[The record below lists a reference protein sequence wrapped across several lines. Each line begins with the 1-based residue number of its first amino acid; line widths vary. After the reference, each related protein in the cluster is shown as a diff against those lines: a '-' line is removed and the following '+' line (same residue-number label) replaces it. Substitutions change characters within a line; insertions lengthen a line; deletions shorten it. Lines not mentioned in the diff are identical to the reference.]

1 MAINTEAS
9 GIIAYG
15 RALAQTA
22 WENGLLSDDDH
33 AREVLNL
40 DVMDQSFQ
48 AQARNDDDVRQ
59 LKSGTS
65 ENARQ
70 WAALILAYSS
80 LSMLVTINLF
90 PPQTNAQER
99 SAAIVE
105 WLAAQDDIILAALF
119 ILGAVVSYSG
129 IRLYTFFNYTYRHE
143 NIARWIYR
151 PRKRWLYIGGSI
163 VLIIGIQRLIF

>member
-1 MAINTEAS
+1 
-9 GIIAYG
+9 
-15 RALAQTA
+15 
-22 WENGLLSDDDH
+22 
-33 AREVLNL
+33 
-40 DVMDQSFQ
+40 MDQSFQ
-48 AQARNDDDVRQ
+48 AQTRNDNDVRQ
-59 LKSGTS
+59 LKSGAS
-65 ENARQ
+65 QNARQ

-90 PPQTNAQER
+90 PPQTDAHERNAV
-99 SAAIVE
+99 IVE

-163 VLIIGIQRLIF
+163 VLIIGILRLIF